1 MLTENCIYVYDLI
14 IFSASIHN
22 IRISKKINGT
32 LPLCELFP
40 LIFLEILMLCI
51 ETEKI
56 IKQYT
61 YIQFGRSERGS
72 VFDFRFYF

>member
-1 MLTENCIYVYDLI
+1 MLTENCIYVYCLI

-40 LIFLEILMLCI
+40 LIYLRNSNIAPIAFKNY
-51 ETEKI
+51 KI
-56 IKQYT
+56 IYIYT
-61 YIQFGRSERGS
+61 
-72 VFDFRFYF
+72 FYP